1 LQTPW
6 RDLLEQAQRAFD
18 DGNVGQALQFCD
30 QAALYSDK
38 GRYEAAFL
46 RSDILQ
52 SIGDVRGALSSLE
65 SIADPSTPDA
75 RVDCA
80 RGQALFQLAFFAE
93 AENALKSALR
103 IDPEL
108 AEAWFTLGVM
118 SEILGTGQ
126 EAEYFRTARKLDSE
140 AFFVPVYHSHEE
152 FQELV
157 QQAANDL
164 PPEVREGLRGVQ
176 TIVMDL
182 PHPEDLL
189 AVDPPISPTT
199 FGMLVGIVPADEVS
213 SKPIAQRQRPAIL
226 LFKRNLERI
235 CRSKEE
241 LLQQLRR
248 TLTIETLGEDP

>member
-1 LQTPW
+1 LQIPW
-6 RDLLEQAQRAFD
+6 RDLLEQAQRALD
-18 DGNVGQALQFCD
+18 EGDIRQALQFCD
-30 QAALYSDK
+30 QAALHPGK

-52 SIGDVRGALSSLE
+52 SMGDMRGALSSLE
-65 SIADPSTPDA
+65 SIADPSKPDA
-75 RVDCA
+75 RVDCG
-80 RGQALFQLAFFAE
+80 RGQALFQLALFAE

-103 IDPEL
+103 VDPEL

-118 SEILGTGQ
+118 AEILGTGQ
-126 EAEYFRTARKLDSE
+126 EAEYFRTARKLDPD
-140 AFFVPVYHSHEE
+140 AFFVPVYHSYEE

-164 PPEVREGLRGVQ
+164 APEVREGLRGVQ

-213 SKPIAQRQRPAIL
+213 NKPVAQRQRPAIL
-226 LFKRNLERI
+226 LFKRNLERM
-235 CRSKEE
+235 CRSKDE
-241 LLQQLRR
+241 LLQQLQR
-248 TLTIETLGEDP
+248 TLTVETSE